1 MLAIRK
7 QIQWTALAG
16 CAVLSLT
23 ALAHGQ
29 TGPGAMSGQVGASG
43 PYPLAGARTPG
54 FMNPMANL
62 PAVTATGPYAT
73 IQTNP
78 IASGG
83 AYDGG
88 YQNPYQYS
96 YADPYGGYLRGAAD
110 VINAQGRFL
119 VNTQQSLLLREQ
131 VRQAHMETRRRVFDE
146 WLYERANRPTVEDE
160 RERTMRE
167 QVRRFRNDPPLTE
180 IWSGD
185 ALNALLRDIQKL
197 EEKGLKGPD
206 KTLDQDIL
214 RRINV
219 TTQQG
224 GNVGVLKNE
233 AQLHW
238 PLALRTE
245 ETRDTREQL
254 DSLVK
259 EAVNQA
265 MNSSTVSAE
274 TLKQIDAATKQLRDR
289 LTRQVGD
296 LPFAQYREAKRFLND
311 LDEARRA
318 LEKPDAGK
326 YFTGRYAANGKSVS
340 ELARYMAQQG
350 LLFAPATSGDEAA
363 YTALH
368 RALAAYDVA
377 TNTLATDRS
386 ER

>member
-1 MLAIRK
+1 
-7 QIQWTALAG
+7 
-16 CAVLSLT
+16 
-23 ALAHGQ
+23 
-29 TGPGAMSGQVGASG
+29 
-43 PYPLAGARTPG
+43 
-54 FMNPMANL
+54 
-62 PAVTATGPYAT
+62 
-73 IQTNP
+73 
-78 IASGG
+78 
-83 AYDGG
+83 
-88 YQNPYQYS
+88 
-96 YADPYGGYLRGAAD
+96 
-110 VINAQGRFL
+110 
-119 VNTQQSLLLREQ
+119 
-131 VRQAHMETRRRVFDE
+131 
-146 WLYERANRPTVEDE
+146 
-160 RERTMRE
+160 
-167 QVRRFRNDPPLTE
+167 
-180 IWSGD
+180 
-185 ALNALLRDIQKL
+185 
-197 EEKGLKGPD
+197 
-206 KTLDQDIL
+206 
-214 RRINV
+214 
-219 TTQQG
+219 TQQG

-311 LDEARRA
+311 LDDARRA
-318 LEKPDAGK
+318 LEKKDAGK
-326 YFTGRYAANGKSVS
+326 YFTGTYAASGKSVS